1 MTFTTTILNGKT
13 EQVIIMKTTKKEA
26 CNIGGLESK
35 KGLNPVCV
43 SFGSDKIFIGYGYTS
58 KEAIQNALKL
68 N

>member
-1 MTFTTTILNGKT
+1 
-13 EQVIIMKTTKKEA
+13 MKTTKKEA

-43 SFGSDKIFIGYGYTS
+43 SFGSDKIFIGYGYTA

>member
-1 MTFTTTILNGKT
+1 MTFTTTILNAKT
-13 EQVIIMKTTKKEA
+13 EQVIIIKSTKKEV